1 MLLVEIQSLLFF
13 EKSAKM
19 WLEIYP
25 ENVIQFGLQT
35 KKFAFWGGTFGHF
48 GQIFSLLVRHQF

>member
-1 MLLVEIQSLLFF
+1 MLFVEIKSLLFY

-25 ENVIQFGLQT
+25 ENFIHFDLQT
-35 KKFAFWGGTFGHF
+35 KKLAFWGGTFGHF
-48 GQIFSLLVRHQF
+48 GQIFNL

>member
-1 MLLVEIQSLLFF
+1 MLLVEIQSLLFY

-25 ENVIQFGLQT
+25 ENVIQFGQQT
-35 KKFAFWGGTFGHF
+35 KKLAFVGGTFGHF
-48 GQIFSLLVRHQF
+48 RQIFNL